1 MKSKFFYLC
10 LLLLSLSLP
19 FDSAAREIPPLV
31 TPAWLMENLANPR
44 IVILDVRKVEDYRE
58 GHIPGAVNL
67 FYGAW
72 TGTKQGLDCELPPKD
87 DLADAIRYAGITE
100 NSLVVLVGTHA
111 TQRDRVNVTRT
122 AWTLECAGINNL
134 AIMDGGYELWVSQ
147 NRPVTRERKR
157 PVPSNF
163 NLRLGDCFCAN
174 KKGLL
179 QAMKTAVLVD
189 TRPER
194 LFTGEIK
201 PPELKRAGHIPGAVN
216 LPHELVFQPDGRFRP
231 EQELREMGS
240 SKIGKDLT
248 RRIIV
253 LCCDGRFASSWW
265 YVIKEIL
272 GYRDVCIYD
281 GSMEEW
287 CKDLNLP
294 LETGK

>member
-1 MKSKFFYLC
+1 MKSRVLCCC
-10 LLLLSLSLP
+10 LLLVSLWLP
-19 FDSAAREIPPLV
+19 LDTHSREIPPLV
-31 TPAWLMENLANPR
+31 TPAWLLENLNNPR
-44 IVILDVRKVEDYRE
+44 MVVLDVRKVEDYRE

-72 TGTKQGLDCELPPKD
+72 MEARRGLDCELPPKD

-100 NSLVVLVGTHA
+100 NSLVVLVGSHR
-111 TQRDRVNVTRT
+111 TQKDRVNVTRT
-122 AWTLECAGINNL
+122 AWTLACAGIGNL
-134 AIMDGGYELWVSQ
+134 AIMDGGHEFWVAQ
-147 NRPVTRERKR
+147 NGPTTRERKK
-157 PVPSNF
+157 PVPGNF
-163 NLRLGDCFCAN
+163 DMRLGDCFCAN
-174 KKGLL
+174 KEGLL
-179 QAMKTAVLVD
+179 NAMKTAVLVD

-194 LFTGEIK
+194 LFTGEVK
-201 PPELKRAGHIPGAVN
+201 PPELARAGHIPGAVN
-216 LPHELVFQPDGRFRP
+216 LPHELVFQADGRFRT
-231 EQELREMGS
+231 EQELRETAS
-240 SKIGKDLT
+240 SKIGRDLT

-287 CKDLNLP
+287 CKDTSLP